1 VIVIIAAVVVGTTLT
16 LRHEHG
22 KQLVYWQERLS
33 RITDANQRLLK
44 NWVTERSDDAQ
55 LLAAFPSV
63 EIAAR
68 SGPGSHP
75 IRRPLWQ
82 QRLHNELN
90 SMAGTYSYAGV
101 YVLNHS
107 GQVLAQ
113 SDASPPLGTAML
125 KEVVSNPQTGSGAR
139 AITIPAAD
147 DRADYP
153 QVAFVAPI
161 HQVQQLPA
169 NVEVANTVGYVV
181 LLTQP
186 GAVGSLLFPFRGS
199 TRTAETV
206 LLALR
211 SGKPV
216 FISPLRH
223 WKPENSMPR
232 SPESTP
238 GRIALLERRELF
250 GAYRDYR
257 GVPVLAAARFL
268 PELGWGLV
276 SKVDR
281 NEAFAGFRQTL
292 ILGITIGLLSILTLV
307 SITAAWLRHLRVQ
320 RLQLDLAR
328 GQQAEQKLRQSE
340 ERFWVAL
347 QNSPVVVF
355 NQDRELRYT
364 WVHNPQPPWS
374 EREYLG
380 KTDEEIIGVADGSR
394 LTALKRPVLE
404 SGVGTRKE
412 WPFVYRGEKHVYDIN
427 IQPLRDEAG
436 EIIGITC
443 ASTDVTQRKRREER
457 LREYEK
463 VVEGLQEMIVV
474 LDRGYR
480 YQLANRAFLEYRG
493 VQQEQV
499 IGQHVKDI
507 LKNGVFENVLKA
519 KIDECFQGK
528 VVIFEM
534 KYSYPRLG
542 ERDLLISYFPID
554 GPNGIDRLACV
565 LQDITDRKRAEK
577 ALRDSETRYRLLFE
591 RNPAGMFR
599 STPQGKLLE
608 ANEAFARMFGYESPD
623 ELLRLPNIRFY
634 LHPKERAPLISKIQ
648 EEGYLPDCEICCR
661 HRDGSSIWV
670 LANMA
675 FVAGEGGLSDLLE
688 GTFINITR
696 RKKTEEALQRS
707 EAQLRAFIENA
718 PYGIFRCAGNR
729 FLSAN
734 PALVKMLGYG
744 SEAELLKLN
753 LAEDVF
759 YPRAECQDLTAISA
773 LQGDFGPIEVGWK
786 RRDAALILVR
796 LRGRVA
802 GASYG
807 ERAIEALAED
817 ITQQRA
823 LEEYLSQSDRLEALG
838 RLASSVAHD
847 FNNLLLGITLNLEHV
862 LQHST
867 ASGNHVWEEIEQAL
881 HAARNAAAVTR
892 QLLVFGR
899 KRALQLQSVNLNDV
913 IIRSHDLV
921 NRLAG
926 ENIHVNLRLS
936 SKLDPVLADT
946 VQVQQVILNLVANAR
961 DAIAGAGQITIATRT
976 IELQQAPPDE
986 YFAAVPK
993 AGTYVVLE
1001 VSDTGSGISHD
1012 SLTHIFEPFYTTKVE
1027 GSGLGLSISCGILT
1041 QSAGYISVRTQ
1052 PGQGTT
1058 VRSYL
1063 PRQDEA
1069 VPRS

>member
-1 VIVIIAAVVVGTTLT
+1 MIVIIAAVVVGTTLT

-181 LLTQP
+181 LLTRP

-443 ASTDVTQRKRREER
+443 ASTDVT
-457 LREYEK
+457 
-463 VVEGLQEMIVV
+463 
-474 LDRGYR
+474 
-480 YQLANRAFLEYRG
+480 
-493 VQQEQV
+493 
-499 IGQHVKDI
+499 
-507 LKNGVFENVLKA
+507 
-519 KIDECFQGK
+519 
-528 VVIFEM
+528 
-534 KYSYPRLG
+534 
-542 ERDLLISYFPID
+542 
-554 GPNGIDRLACV
+554 
-565 LQDITDRKRAEK
+565 DRKRAEEK
-577 ALRDSETRYRLLFE
+577 LAASEKKYRRLFE
-591 RNPAGMFR
+591 
-599 STPQGKLLE
+599 TT
-608 ANEAFARMFGYESPD
+608 EAF
-623 ELLRLPNIRFY
+623 
-634 LHPKERAPLISKIQ
+634 
-648 EEGYLPDCEICCR
+648 
-661 HRDGSSIWV
+661 
-670 LANMA
+670 
-675 FVAGEGGLSDLLE
+675 
-688 GTFINITR
+688 
-696 RKKTEEALQRS
+696 
-707 EAQLRAFIENA
+707 
-718 PYGIFRCAGNR
+718 
-729 FLSAN
+729 
-734 PALVKMLGYG
+734 
-744 SEAELLKLN
+744 
-753 LAEDVF
+753 
-759 YPRAECQDLTAISA
+759 
-773 LQGDFGPIEVGWK
+773 
-786 RRDAALILVR
+786 
-796 LRGRVA
+796 
-802 GASYG
+802 
-807 ERAIEALAED
+807 
-817 ITQQRA
+817 TQT
-823 LEEYLSQSDRLEALG
+823 DMKG
-838 RLASSVAHD
+838 
-847 FNNLLLGITLNLEHV
+847 
-862 LQHST
+862 
-867 ASGNHVWEEIEQAL
+867 
-881 HAARNAAAVTR
+881 
-892 QLLVFGR
+892 
-899 KRALQLQSVNLNDV
+899 
-913 IIRSHDLV
+913 
-921 NRLAG
+921 
-926 ENIHVNLRLS
+926 
-936 SKLDPVLADT
+936 
-946 VQVQQVILNLVANAR
+946 
-961 DAIAGAGQITIATRT
+961 
-976 IELQQAPPDE
+976 
-986 YFAAVPK
+986 
-993 AGTYVVLE
+993 
-1001 VSDTGSGISHD
+1001 
-1012 SLTHIFEPFYTTKVE
+1012 KV
-1027 GSGLGLSISCGILT
+1027 
-1041 QSAGYISVRTQ
+1041 
-1052 PGQGTT
+1052 
-1058 VRSYL
+1058 
-1063 PRQDEA
+1063 
-1069 VPRS
+1069 